1 MVQERRGQWSGTF
14 AQLLWIVALVVP
26 SLCISNDGTN
36 EKLTE
41 QLQVVYERWRQAC
54 SEGDIATYLDVRD
67 PEDVA
72 RIEKIIG
79 RPLTAEDISECG
91 QRPITELRFL
101 DISREGSWAALRYH
115 GGDSEPDAAGARVQ
129 FQVLLFHL
137 HENGWKLVKSGSIT
151 HPKFT
156 KSGELVTIDMIHM
169 SDRLR
174 LPSQRDNA
182 K

>member
-1 MVQERRGQWSGTF
+1 MPCFYLNPEQDNVNQELQVCIAEALYDVDS
-14 AQLLWIVALVVP
+14 IVA
-26 SLCISNDGTN
+26 
-36 EKLTE
+36 
-41 QLQVVYERWRQAC
+41 
-54 SEGDIATYLDVRD
+54 D

-79 RPLTAEDISECG
+79 RPLTDEDISECG

-156 KSGELVTIDMIHM
+156 KSGELVTIDMSHM
-169 SDRLR
+169 ADRLR